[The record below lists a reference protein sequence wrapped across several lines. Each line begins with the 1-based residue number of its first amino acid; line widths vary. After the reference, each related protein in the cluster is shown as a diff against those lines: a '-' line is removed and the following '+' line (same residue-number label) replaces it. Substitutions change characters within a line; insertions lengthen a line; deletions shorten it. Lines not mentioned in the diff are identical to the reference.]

1 MTTTPSRLQS
11 LGSAQRSKPD
21 HVAESRFG
29 IWFLGTR
36 IWTVH
41 VLYRALNDL
50 CRLISGQAERY
61 PTVLDVGCG
70 WGQSVRLLKRRFS
83 PDRLIAI
90 DVDAHMLRCCAETLR
105 RQSITAEL
113 RQASAA
119 DIPLPDASVDLVFCH
134 QTFHHLVRQEEAARE
149 FMRVLRPGGLLLFAE
164 STKAYIDLW
173 LIRMLFR
180 HPMQVQKTADQY
192 VALLRNAG
200 FLIRPDAISLPYHW
214 WSRRDLGMME
224 HVFGISPRANHA
236 ETVINLVAVK
246 PTS

>member
-1 MTTTPSRLQS
+1 MRAHS
-11 LGSAQRSKPD
+11 LAAD

-50 CRLISGQAERY
+50 SRLMGDRQESY

-70 WGQSVRLLKRRFS
+70 WGQSLRLLKRRFA

-90 DVDAHMLRCCAETLR
+90 DERLLGSCAETIR
-105 RQSITAEL
+105 RQRIKAEL
-113 RQASAA
+113 RHASATK
-119 DIPLPDASVDLVFCH
+119 IPLPDGSIDLVFCH
-134 QTFHHLVRQEEAARE
+134 QTFHHLERQEDAARE
-149 FMRVLRPGGLLLFAE
+149 FMRVLRPGGILLFAE

-173 LIRMLFR
+173 LIRLLFR
-180 HPMQVQKTADQY
+180 HPMAAQKTADGY

-200 FLIRPDAISLPYHW
+200 FLIRPEAISLPYHW
-214 WSRRDLGMME
+214 WSRSDLGLIE
-224 HVFGISPRANHA
+224 HLFGRPPRPGHE

-246 PTS
+246 PAN